1 MDNTNFG
8 EKPEAIEFAEHDN
21 TDWVNYLPEDTL
33 RERIVKRALVQNMI
47 YGLKTIYILTGEVV
61 KDDTDSSFV
70 NVTNSLKLFSLSVAE
85 PGMHRASIIR
95 VFKDACSKPGG
106 VARIDITDEYD
117 AVKTRLHLSDD
128 ERRLVFY
135 EGEQL
140 SNKYPADGIKRVFY
154 DIQKK
159 PRISDDIYKFLE
171 VWRSIMKQM
180 GRYIIVEWEI
190 DKVVFLDCDESFDKY
205 DIRFNIFVREDV
217 YMELHIL
224 KRNKFWL
231 VAGRSWDYVYREC
244 ELDGNLNIAIKEL
257 VIEYHI
263 RNFGG
268 NILRLIEN
276 PEKYKGELVDMS
288 HCVFDLDDN
297 QIEILYDMVYE
308 QSIANSG
315 TSIKNNWCDD
325 YKSILMELNGN
336 ANSLFD
342 ELLPMF
348 DTEENFRERWGVE
361 DVFCTRKLSNDSGIL
376 QFEPAFTFVVR
387 GCLFDGF
394 ISITAS
400 APQKYTIH
408 LFDRA
413 QVFLSKW
420 ECDTTK
426 CRLESM
432 LDIIIDCGYLGAD
445 VRKLADAEFVKTM
458 YSIKYF
464 RSAGAIND

>member
-1 MDNTNFG
+1 MSNTDY
-8 EKPEAIEFAEHDN
+8 EEMPEAIEFAEHDN

-117 AVKTRLHLSDD
+117 EVKTSLHFSDN
-128 ERRLVFY
+128 EQRIEFY

-140 SNKYPADGIKRVFY
+140 SHKYPVDSVKNVFY
-154 DIQKK
+154 NIQKK
-159 PRISDDIYKFLE
+159 PRISDDIYGFID
-171 VWRSIMKQM
+171 VWRPIMKQM
-180 GRYIIVEWEI
+180 GRCMIEDWKI
-190 DKVVFLDCDESFDKY
+190 DKVYFLDSDESFEKY
-205 DIRFNIFVREDV
+205 DIRFNIFVKGNMYV
-217 YMELHIL
+217 ELHIL

-231 VAGRSWDYVYREC
+231 AAGRSWDYVYREC
-244 ELDGNLNIAIKEL
+244 ENDGELIIAIKEL
-257 VIEYHI
+257 VSEYLLRNIGRSII
-263 RNFGG
+263 RF
-268 NILRLIEN
+268 IEN
-276 PEKYKGELVDMS
+276 TENYTVVLAEMPDY
-288 HCVFDLDDN
+288 VFDLDEN
-297 QIEILYDMVYE
+297 QMKKFYYMVYE
-308 QSIANSG
+308 QSIANG
-315 TSIKNNWCDD
+315 ETSIENNRWDN
-325 YKSILMELNGN
+325 YNLTILELNGN
-336 ANSLFD
+336 LDSLFY

-361 DVFCTRKLSNDSGIL
+361 DIFCTRKLSNDSGIL

-387 GCLFDGF
+387 GYLFDGI
-394 ISITAS
+394 ISITVS
-400 APQKYTIH
+400 APNKYTIY
-408 LFDRA
+408 LFDFA
-413 QVFLSKW
+413 HVFMSKW

-432 LDIIIDCGYLGAD
+432 LDLIINGGYLGAD